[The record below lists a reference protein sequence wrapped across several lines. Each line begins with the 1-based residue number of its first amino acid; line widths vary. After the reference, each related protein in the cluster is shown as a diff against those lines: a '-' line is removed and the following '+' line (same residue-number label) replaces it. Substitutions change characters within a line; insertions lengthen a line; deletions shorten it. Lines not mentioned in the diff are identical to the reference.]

1 MLDLITVVL
10 YRQLKNWDSQ
20 SDPGNLIFLIASRS
34 SDQKI
39 LSAEWKNL
47 KFTRDRFGTRNGH
60 MSFNFLSGVCVYA
73 RANLIIYWIQIWISE
88 GEYLTEPRIASYHS
102 SPRTRIYTSCMLL
115 ACEELYCT
123 LFPKSF
129 RFWSKLNAPPLWQSC
144 AGLFSQIVFF
154 LNGNVLPNKMLIS
167 WSEVGINS
175 ESLEKSTQL

>member
-1 MLDLITVVL
+1 MDLITVVL

-154 LNGNVLPNKMLIS
+154 WMGMFSQIKCSFLDLK
-167 WSEVGINS
+167 
-175 ESLEKSTQL
+175 